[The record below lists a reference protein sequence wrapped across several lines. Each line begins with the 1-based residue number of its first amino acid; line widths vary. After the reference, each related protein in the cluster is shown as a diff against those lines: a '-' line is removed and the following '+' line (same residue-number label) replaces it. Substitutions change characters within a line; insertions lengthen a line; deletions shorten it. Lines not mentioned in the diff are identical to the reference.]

1 MYNPS
6 LSSSSPYWSVPTY
19 SSVMSS
25 MYSTQFNGDLQ
36 TDIYKDSSLYKD
48 SSVYKDSNLYKDSD
62 LYKDS
67 ISQYRESLP
76 TYKDSSSLYKD
87 PISPFKDSIS
97 YKDSLF
103 PYMESKLPKL
113 SNYELKR
120 GPLTGQFTKTH
131 YPTPSLSNSNPPQNA
146 ANLPPRDF
154 MQFGRD
160 LPPLTPTAANSNY
173 FMPQIHVWRLQ
184 PTLILENPVFL

>member
-6 LSSSSPYWSVPTY
+6 LSSCSPYWSVPTY

-25 MYSTQFNGDLQ
+25 MYSTQYNGDLQ

-48 SSVYKDSNLYKDSD
+48 SSVYKDSNLYKDS
-62 LYKDS
+62 

-87 PISPFKDSIS
+87 SISSYKDSISPFKDSIS

-120 GPLTGQFTKTH
+120 GPLTTQFTKTH
-131 YPTPSLSNSNPPQNA
+131 YSTPSLSNSNPPQNA

-154 MQFGRD
+154 MQLGRD
-160 LPPLTPTAANSNY
+160 LPPLTPSAANSNY
-173 FMPQIHVWRLQ
+173 FMPQIHV
-184 PTLILENPVFL
+184 

>member
-6 LSSSSPYWSVPTY
+6 LSSCSPYWSVPTY

-25 MYSTQFNGDLQ
+25 MYSTQYNGDLQ

-173 FMPQIHVWRLQ
+173 FMPQIHV
-184 PTLILENPVFL
+184 